1 MNDELGFLLSAAQGY
16 SSQASNI
23 FSLFLTVMFSSF
35 AFAAA
40 LPLRNIGTRITI
52 FSISLSSSS
61 IWMGASLFAFY
72 IISFGSF
79 YISMGKAEKFIGAI
93 RSILCKRANINQDVL
108 EAFKTHPDVILGLG
122 FPSIGFIVGSTIGL
136 SIFLWVTN
144 AERSTSS
151 KP

>member
-1 MNDELGFLLSAAQGY
+1 MNYDLGFLLSAAQGY
-16 SSQASNI
+16 TSLASNI
-23 FSLFLTVMFSSF
+23 FSIFLTVMFSSF

-52 FSISLSSSS
+52 FSIRLSSSS
-61 IWMGASLFAFY
+61 IWIGASLLAFY

-79 YISMGKAEKFIGAI
+79 YVSTAKAEKLIGAI
-93 RSILCKRANINQDVL
+93 RSILEKEANINPDVL
-108 EAFKTHPDVILGLG
+108 DAFKTHPDVVLGLG
-122 FPSIGFIVGSTIGL
+122 LPSIGFIIGSTIGL

-144 AERSTSS
+144 AERSASS